1 MDKKLIL
8 NDRMNINDNLGIKGT
23 RVIARVPGTDKVLW
37 ELENKV
43 LAAGSAFVAA
53 NHFDFGSNEVPYPVT
68 PSYNVALNLENSEP
82 KGTAPM
88 NSRKIY
94 LFCMGTDGCGETSA
108 QQYEV
113 DYSKWLKPEDM
124 IPFRYTNADLTL
136 DERKKYYGKALE
148 VDESGKGT
156 NYYSYYFKAFETDP
170 LWIQEYI
177 DGSRLSPDMYND
189 TVTSVPIQS
198 FVQLK
203 LMISP
208 SDAREW
214 FKAKDIRNGYIN
226 TISLLQ
232 GWYTEIGGHR
242 YYQDIHPVTKLN
254 FPTEYL
260 IDPTKGLDITY
271 DLFY

>member
-8 NDRMNINDNLGIKGT
+8 NDRMKVSENMGVKGT
-23 RVIARVPGTDKVLW
+23 RVIARIPGTNKILW

-43 LAAGSAFVAA
+43 LAAGSAYVASE
-53 NHFDFGSNEVPYPVT
+53 HFDFGENIPPYPVT
-68 PSYNVALNLENSEP
+68 PSYNKALNLENSSPE
-82 KGTAPM
+82 GTTPS

-94 LFCMGTDGCGETSA
+94 LFCIGTDGCGETSA

-113 DYSKWLKPEDM
+113 DYTKWLKPADM
-124 IPFRYTNADLTL
+124 IPFRYTASDLNL
-136 DERKKYYGKALE
+136 DERAKYFGKAQE
-148 VDESGKGT
+148 VDSNGALTG
-156 NYYSYYFKAFETDP
+156 YSLYYFKAFETDP
-170 LWIQEYI
+170 LWIQTRI
-177 DGSRLSPDMYND
+177 DGSPLSPSMYD
-189 TVTSVPIQS
+189 DDITKTPVQS
-198 FVQLK
+198 YVQLK
-203 LMISP
+203 LMVTP
-208 SDAREW
+208 EDAREW

-271 DLFY
+271 DIFY